1 MSAFDSNLERSVLGQ
16 ASIRI
21 PGPSATEESID
32 GDPFVEQP
40 VGTSELAA
48 QKPFKPRPYQ
58 KAAVQAVLTRFRDE
72 NTHRMLLYL
81 PTGAGK
87 TVIATFIIKAIRGL
101 PGFGKSRV
109 LFIAHR
115 REILDQTARTIT
127 RHLPHLR
134 IEIEQGERS
143 ASPNA
148 DVTVASVQSLIRRK
162 DRYDPKCF
170 DVIICDECHRALAPS
185 WEDVIGYFYSHATN
199 KTLLLGMTATPRRTD
214 GKSALDVFG
223 QTAFEISRTD
233 LEDLGF
239 LVPLRYFTV
248 RTDLKLDRV
257 KLSGGDFQV
266 GALSAVMNTVEHRA
280 MAVKAWLEQGA
291 GNRTIAFCASVEH
304 AHQLAVDFCSVGVPA
319 EVIDGKTKE
328 RHQVLQRFREGEFQ
342 VLTNYG
348 VLTEGFD
355 DPGVSCI
362 LMARPTTS
370 PLVYTQCVGRG
381 LRSAPGKRACTV
393 IDIVD
398 RSTHELQYG
407 AVQMA
412 ELPAKWR
419 CRGGDPF
426 RQAAAVRAIKVT
438 SPEAFLRIRDATS
451 LEEVQSILMSLPA
464 NVVVA
469 GLDGEPVLHYEP
481 SDGLCPAERAE
492 AEVRQLLKQ
501 AHCRGAKVTV
511 QESSVQISF
520 RVPEAENE
528 RYAYL
533 KWHLAQVTGR
543 TIIYTSPQGKRKP
556 SNPRTLLK
564 SMLPERCR
572 IAALDADRSGQTIVA
587 NITGL
592 TPNEIAEIENDFLD
606 ECGMTLDLKGQ
617 MALF

>member
-1 MSAFDSNLERSVLGQ
+1 MSSLESNP
-16 ASIRI
+16 ANRI
-21 PGPSATEESID
+21 SALLDPPHSTTVAPPAKSTTE
-32 GDPFVEQP
+32 
-40 VGTSELAA
+40 
-48 QKPFKPRPYQ
+48 KPFRLRPYQ
-58 KAAVQAVLTRFRDE
+58 KAAVNAVLSRFRDE
-72 NTHRMLLYL
+72 NMHRMLLYL

-87 TVIATFIIKAIRGL
+87 TVIATFVIKSIRAL
-101 PGFGKSRV
+101 PGFGRSRT
-109 LFIAHR
+109 LFLAHR
-115 REILDQTARTIT
+115 REILDQTARTIS
-127 RHLPHLR
+127 RHLPGLKVQ
-134 IEIEQGERS
+134 IEQGERS
-143 ASPNA
+143 SEMDA

-162 DRYDPKCF
+162 DRYGPSAF
-170 DVIICDECHRALAPS
+170 DLIICDECPRALAPS
-185 WEDVIGYFYSHATN
+185 WEEVIGFFYAHATTR
-199 KTLLLGMTATPRRTD
+199 TLLLGMTATPRRTD

-239 LVPLRYFTV
+239 LVPMRYFTV

-280 MAVKAWLEQGA
+280 MAIKAWLEQGT
-291 GNRTIAFCASVEH
+291 GSRTIAFCASVEH
-304 AHQLAVDFCSVGVPA
+304 AHQLAADFCSLGVPA
-319 EVIDGKTKE
+319 EAIDGKTKE
-328 RHQVLQRFREGEFQ
+328 RDQVLQRFRDGQLQ
-342 VLTNYG
+342 VVTNYG

-355 DPGVSCI
+355 DPGVACI

-381 LRSAPGKRACTV
+381 LRSAPGKTACTV

-407 AVQMA
+407 ATQMA
-412 ELPAKWR
+412 ELPTQWR

-426 RQAAAVRAIKVT
+426 RQAQAVRAIKVT
-438 SPEAFLRIRDATS
+438 SPEAFLRIRAATS
-451 LEEVQSILMSLPA
+451 LEEVQSILMSLPPS
-464 NVVVA
+464 VVVA
-469 GLDGEPVLHYEP
+469 GLDGEPVPHYQPSTEP
-481 SDGLCPAERAE
+481 RPTEEAE
-492 AEVRQLLKQ
+492 AEVRRLLRQ
-501 AHCRGAKVTV
+501 ARCRGAKVVVQDQTV
-511 QESSVQISF
+511 SITF

-543 TIIYTSPQGKRKP
+543 SIAYTSPQGKRKV
-556 SNPRTLLK
+556 SSPRALLK

-572 IAALDADRSGQTIVA
+572 IAGLDADRDAESIVA

-592 TPNEIAEIENDFLD
+592 TPSEMADIANDFLD
-606 ECGMTLDLKGQ
+606 ECGMRLNLKGQ